1 MFELE
6 TERFGKVRVVFEH
19 IQQSQGFVQESYD
32 GTYCFIE
39 PANKEIDF
47 ALLTHPNALSGG
59 RSYLAAP
66 DQFDKSR
73 GRKIAF
79 TRALEGLGATR
90 EERTQF
96 WQAYWDAIK
105 DARIKARNDRI
116 DKKIDKNISELGYDL

>member
-59 RSYLAAP
+59 RSYLVAS

>member
-19 IQQSQGFVQESYD
+19 IQQSQGFVHY

>member
-19 IQQSQGFVQESYD
+19 IQQSQGFVQESYGINLID

-47 ALLTHPNALSGG
+47 SGG
-59 RSYLAAP
+59 RSYLVAS

>member
-6 TERFGKVRVVFEH
+6 TERFGKVRVVFQH
-19 IQQSQGFVQESYD
+19 IQPNTPLEKSSSC
-32 GTYCFIE
+32 GTVCFIKQGNSTKV
-39 PANKEIDF
+39 A
-47 ALLTHPNALSGG
+47 GG
-59 RSYLAAP
+59 RSYLVPP
-66 DQFDKSR
+66 DQYNKSR

-105 DARIKARNDRI
+105 ISRIKARNSRI
-116 DKKIDKNISELGYDL
+116 DKKIDKTISELGYDL